1 MRASVAGQ
9 SWRSRTCSRLPQ
21 APLAVSRTS
30 SSFRYDPKLGDPRAE
45 YRRADEV
52 HVDSGQP
59 EVPGVFVVDVVGE
72 TMISTM
78 SGRQSVPWQT
88 PRGSPCIILGYWSD
102 DTVHLRWPA
111 INGTYR
117 IDGRLPSWVVERDRD
132 AVMAGGGRVLRAS
145 SPPVP
150 APDVPRRLVVAIGAA
165 VVVLVLVLG
174 FFMLRGALGA

>member
-1 MRASVAGQ
+1 MGPSTLGSDGGESEHAPI
-9 SWRSRTCSRLPQ
+9 SRY
-21 APLAVSRTS
+21 
-30 SSFRYDPKLGDPRAE
+30 RYDAKLGDPRAE
-45 YRRADEV
+45 YRRADKV

-78 SGRQSVPWQT
+78 TGRQSVEWQT

-117 IDGRLPSWVVERDRD
+117 IDGRLPRWVVERDRD

-145 SPPVP
+145 SPPSP
-150 APDVPRRLVVAIGAA
+150 APDMPRRVIVAIVTAI
-165 VVVLVLVLG
+165 VILVLVLG
-174 FFMLRGALGA
+174 FVTIRGAVGA

>member
-1 MRASVAGQ
+1 M
-9 SWRSRTCSRLPQ
+9 
-21 APLAVSRTS
+21 SRTS
-30 SSFRYDPKLGDPRAE
+30 SSFRYDPNLGDPRAE
-45 YRRADEV
+45 YRRADKV
-52 HVDSGQP
+52 HLDSGQP
-59 EVPGVFVVDVVGE
+59 EVPGVFVVDVSGE

-78 SGRQSVPWQT
+78 SGRQSVAWQT

-145 SPPVP
+145 SPP
-150 APDVPRRLVVAIGAA
+150 APTPDMPRRLFVGVVAAI
-165 VVVLVLVLG
+165 VIVLLVLG
-174 FFMLRGALGA
+174 FMVMRGAMGA